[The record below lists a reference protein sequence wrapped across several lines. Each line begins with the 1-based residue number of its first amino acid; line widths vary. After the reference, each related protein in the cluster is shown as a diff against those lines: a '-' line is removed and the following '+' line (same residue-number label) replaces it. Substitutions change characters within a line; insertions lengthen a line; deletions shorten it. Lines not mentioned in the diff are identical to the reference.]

1 MECAIPLALSHQW
14 PHRTHS
20 DKAGCCDLKCRCHRC
35 QSGGGPRALHDAGAR
50 TDDSRTAR
58 SVLECA
64 SPLALSHQWPHR
76 TYSDKAGCCDLKC
89 RVPPMPKRRRAAAL
103 HDAGA
108 WTDDSRTAR
117 SVLEWARHLALSHQW
132 PHRAHK
138 WQGRLLRSKM
148 PGATDAR
155 AAEGRAHSM
164 TLARGR
170 MILELRGASWSGP
183 DIWRFPTIIV
193 AFGLRA
199 FISSG

>member
-1 MECAIPLALSHQW
+1 M
-14 PHRTHS
+14 
-20 DKAGCCDLKCRCHRC
+20 
-35 QSGGGPRALHDAGAR
+35 PRATDAKAAEGRAHSMTLARGRMILELCGASWSGPALWR
-50 TDDSRTAR
+50 FPISGRTAPT
-58 SVLECA
+58 SG
-64 SPLALSHQWPHR
+64 
-76 TYSDKAGCCDLKC
+76 KAGCCDLKC